1 LVTLILVVI
10 DKTNK
15 DKQRNVKKVYG

>member
-15 DKQRNVKKVYG
+15 DKQRDVKKVYG